1 MPKCG
6 SQVPLCD
13 VPIRFDTYIGCT
25 HGCTYCFVKR
35 LSDINDI
42 KVGESINSLRSFING
57 KRDKATA
64 WCDWDIPIH
73 WGGMSDPFQPC
84 ERKHLLSLK
93 ALELFRETQYPFIVS
108 TKSTLIAESPWY
120 DVLKET
126 KNVTQISMVC
136 ERYDE
141 YERGVADYDSRL
153 KMLPKLS
160 EASKR
165 LIIRIQPYL
174 PEVEKD
180 VIINLQK
187 LKDAGA
193 YGIILEG
200 MKYRTKR
207 ADTVKFYGDNVIK
220 KDILASSFRRIRD
233 KAHDIGLVFLS
244 GENRLR
250 SMGDSLT
257 CCGCEGLDGFNIN
270 RLNINS
276 YNLGRE
282 YIPTESQKT
291 IGTGSVFNV
300 LCQGMETK
308 YGLALKKQSF
318 NDAMERYYRAHKD
331 IVS

>member
-1 MPKCG
+1 
-6 SQVPLCD
+6 
-13 VPIRFDTYIGCT
+13 
-25 HGCTYCFVKR
+25 
-35 LSDINDI
+35 
-42 KVGESINSLRSFING
+42 
-57 KRDKATA
+57 
-64 WCDWDIPIH
+64 
-73 WGGMSDPFQPC
+73 
-84 ERKHLLSLK
+84 
-93 ALELFRETQYPFIVS
+93 
-108 TKSTLIAESPWY
+108 
-120 DVLKET
+120 
-126 KNVTQISMVC
+126 MVC

-257 CCGCEGLDGFNIN
+257 CCGCL
-270 RLNINS
+270 S
-276 YNLGRE
+276 
-282 YIPTESQKT
+282 
-291 IGTGSVFNV
+291 
-300 LCQGMETK
+300 
-308 YGLALKKQSF
+308 
-318 NDAMERYYRAHKD
+318 
-331 IVS
+331 